1 MKFFVAIK
9 ICDSLVVL
17 WLRLFVPIEGVPG
30 SVPDEG
36 THGRSGGGQGWAS
49 CLACLPDIPL
59 PAWESNELKQL
70 KLFTSSICK

>member
-30 SVPDEG
+30 SAPDEG
-36 THGRSGGGQGWAS
+36 THGRVEEARDG
-49 CLACLPDIPL
+49 P
-59 PAWESNELKQL
+59 PA
-70 KLFTSSICK
+70 

>member
-30 SVPDEG
+30 SAPDEG
-36 THGRSGGGQGWAS
+36 TRGRVEEARDG
-49 CLACLPDIPL
+49 P
-59 PAWESNELKQL
+59 PA
-70 KLFTSSICK
+70 